1 VTSVENFLRGHV
13 GDDLAKG
20 MRAML
25 VTADIIS
32 GFEKLINKFQSQ
44 GAAAFSQAHRVAPD
58 SNEIAGYDKM
68 TFEQRRYAQDQ
79 RGRR

>member
-1 VTSVENFLRGHV
+1 MRSVMVTEKIVRGWE
-13 GDDLAKG
+13 
-20 MRAML
+20 
-25 VTADIIS
+25 TI
-32 GFEKLINKFQSQ
+32 INKFISQ
-44 GAAAFSQAHRVAPD
+44 GAASFSQGHRVAPD